1 MQWQRAANDMVPVRR
16 HFDDHTELKLIVR
29 LAVSSNFQPDQ
40 YFLLRVRIVAVL
52 VNTRHEGGEK
62 AGSNIFCF

>member
-29 LAVSSNFQPDQ
+29 LALFPQIFN
-40 YFLLRVRIVAVL
+40 RI
-52 VNTRHEGGEK
+52 NTSYCELEL
-62 AGSNIFCF
+62 SPYW